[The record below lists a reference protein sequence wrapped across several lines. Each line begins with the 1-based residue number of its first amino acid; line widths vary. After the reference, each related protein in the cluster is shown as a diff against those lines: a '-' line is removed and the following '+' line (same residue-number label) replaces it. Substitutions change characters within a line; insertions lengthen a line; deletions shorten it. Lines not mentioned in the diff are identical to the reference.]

1 MITVTP
7 PSSAIR
13 APSSL
18 ITPNWHQRAPAWI
31 ATASRA
37 IPGRA
42 SGARKTFTTS
52 TGTGTS
58 SRLA

>member
-1 MITVTP
+1 MIAVTP

-13 APSSL
+13 APSAL
-18 ITPNWHQRAPAWI
+18 IAELAPRAPAPI
-31 ATASRA
+31 ATASAA
-37 IPGRA
+37 IPGSA
-42 SGARKTFTTS
+42 SGARKTHTMS